1 MGSDGVIATISA
13 LDYLCLL
20 YTSLEY
26 KDEKF
31 DEYQRLTEL
40 KQRAYVYTDNK
51 SYDITEPVSYT
62 HLDVY
67 KSQWL
72 RYPLHG

>member
-1 MGSDGVIATISA
+1 MKYYGVSA
-13 LDYLCLL
+13 QG
-20 YTSLEY
+20 LEY

-51 SYDITEPVSYT
+51 SHDITEPFDFLIT
-62 HLDVY
+62 
-67 KSQWL
+67 Q
-72 RYPLHG
+72 